1 MKVTSSIKSLKNR
14 SQRGLQ
20 VVRRRSRTGKIRQ
33 YVLSK
38 VGGRF
43 KARQG

>member
-1 MKVTSSIKSLKNR
+1 MKVRSSIKSLKNR
-14 SQRGLQ
+14 VQKGLQ
-20 VVRRRSRTGKIRQ
+20 VVVRRDRKGKKRMF
-33 YVLSK
+33 VLSK

>member
-1 MKVTSSIKSLKNR
+1 MKVRSSIKSLKKR
-14 SQRGLQ
+14 SQSGLQ
-20 VVRRRSRTGKIRQ
+20 VICRRSRTGKKRL

-38 VGGRF
+38 VGGKF